1 MEITIANI
9 LVGIAKCIEEKPGS
23 CNASTIAKDLRTIA
37 DGIRSGEWTDTIEKA
52 HPSYEEQLRHCA
64 NHGLICLEYYRRHR
78 GDSRLTMAG
87 PRLPGGKRGNQGR
100 AKLAA
105 AKAERE
111 RKESQEM

>member
-9 LVGIAKCIEEKPGS
+9 LVSIAKYIEENRGR
-23 CNASTIAKDLRTIA
+23 CNVNTIAKDLKTIA
-37 DGIRSGEWTDTIEKA
+37 NGIRSGEWADTIEKA

-87 PRLPGGKRGNQGR
+87 
-100 AKLAA
+100 
-105 AKAERE
+105 AKAAGRKKRE
-111 RKESQEM
+111 RGQG